1 MISNWLVGDVQAKL
15 NASGKTLAE
24 SGFTPERLV
33 QLLARIK
40 SGEISGKI
48 AKDVFMKAFDENR
61 DPAAIIEE
69 EGLQQSSDTNS
80 LAPMIQEIIDNNP
93 KSVAD
98 YKAGKKK
105 ALGFFVGQVMKATK
119 GQANPGVVNQMIVE
133 LLEKM

>member
-1 MISNWLVGDVQAKL
+1 
-15 NASGKTLAE
+15 
-24 SGFTPERLV
+24 
-33 QLLARIK
+33 
-40 SGEISGKI
+40 
-48 AKDVFMKAFDENR
+48 
-61 DPAAIIEE
+61 
-69 EGLQQSSDTNS
+69 
-80 LAPMIQEIIDNNP
+80 MIQEIIDSNP